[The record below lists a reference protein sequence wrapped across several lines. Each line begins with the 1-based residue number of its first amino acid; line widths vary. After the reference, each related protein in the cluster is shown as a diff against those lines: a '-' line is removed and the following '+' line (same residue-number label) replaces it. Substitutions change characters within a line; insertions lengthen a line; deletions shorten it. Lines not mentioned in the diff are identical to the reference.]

1 MVDVRNGEVRKGDL
15 IVYHLDSHDRFLNDY
30 PNLKRVLNGV
40 FIHEALHGLGPT
52 GHAERSAVVLS
63 VMRSS
68 NYLTYIDKAIL
79 SLNSHPLVEPG
90 MTMSEVEPLI
100 VFKDELLDAL
110 REEPTSFDLLERTL
124 AALQKVDT
132 VRMKIKGGWTGGR
145 CDSRFGAREW
155 ATLEIGGFD
164 YPDNPRLAY
173 LQDGDDSFF
182 IFYSDEAAAVH
193 GDGWQHWQ
201 RNRSSWNLISR
212 DELWDSTAWWVR
224 NSKLHHTIAELLWYY
239 DANDVEIVNRSNGK
253 ITLSAEYN
261 PTETSP
267 LELKDEQLTFNM
279 VIDEDSYEVMSFEWI
294 YHHRDRDYCHTYR
307 EEGKDIEYGAEIDIP
322 DAIVERSEYALPQI
336 WNQGN

>member
-1 MVDVRNGEVRKGDL
+1 M
-15 IVYHLDSHDRFLNDY
+15 
-30 PNLKRVLNGV
+30 

-90 MTMSEVEPLI
+90 MTMTEVEPLI

-253 ITLSAEYN
+253 ITLSAEY
-261 PTETSP
+261 
-267 LELKDEQLTFNM
+267 
-279 VIDEDSYEVMSFEWI
+279 
-294 YHHRDRDYCHTYR
+294 
-307 EEGKDIEYGAEIDIP
+307 
-322 DAIVERSEYALPQI
+322 
-336 WNQGN
+336 

>member
-1 MVDVRNGEVRKGDL
+1 
-15 IVYHLDSHDRFLNDY
+15 
-30 PNLKRVLNGV
+30 
-40 FIHEALHGLGPT
+40 
-52 GHAERSAVVLS
+52 
-63 VMRSS
+63 
-68 NYLTYIDKAIL
+68 
-79 SLNSHPLVEPG
+79 
-90 MTMSEVEPLI
+90 
-100 VFKDELLDAL
+100 
-110 REEPTSFDLLERTL
+110 
-124 AALQKVDT
+124 
-132 VRMKIKGGWTGGR
+132 MKIKGGWTGGR

-155 ATLEIGGFD
+155 ATLKIGGFD